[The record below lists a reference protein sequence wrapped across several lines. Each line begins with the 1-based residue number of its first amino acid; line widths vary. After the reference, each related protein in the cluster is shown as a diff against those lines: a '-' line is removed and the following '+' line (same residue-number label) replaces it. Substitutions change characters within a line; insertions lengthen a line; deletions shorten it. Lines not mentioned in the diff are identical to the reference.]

1 MKCGNLLCSQL
12 PLALPVPLFVPL
24 QGRGLLCKTLKS
36 TRILI
41 YRFVKRSGRMLKELE
56 SLTKEN
62 KREYPD
68 IILDFWE
75 NPQIIQTKEI
85 YLI

>member
-1 MKCGNLLCSQL
+1 
-12 PLALPVPLFVPL
+12 
-24 QGRGLLCKTLKS
+24 
-36 TRILI
+36 
-41 YRFVKRSGRMLKELE
+41 MLKEVE